1 MTPAPTPT
9 GGRPTQE
16 YRFITLEWTAVP
28 DYVSF
33 TLEWRDNYDTGWQTS
48 HFTINEQAR
57 TAVFRD
63 FPSRYSD
70 PQANRWKYRV
80 GPIQVQLTA
89 DTIAG
94 QTEVIDW
101 TITRDP
107 PPEGYGHQHDH
118 TVGYDRSQ
126 LPSSD
131 IGIDVFNTA
140 FIAAVLWNNESY
152 VSTCSV
158 PCSDNQDGSVITVV
172 IQDPN
177 GPDPC
182 EDEPQPGKIEAR
194 AACVHYVGDHVDFQ
208 IVDAKVVVM
217 NPPFEAK
224 RPFEWTRIA
233 SLDNQP
239 VPGSRGKL
247 HYLFLDPVM
256 VHEFGHAFG
265 LLDYGPSYNGIMNLT
280 SHSITSQDRVKLR
293 EIYASHRANVGW

>member
-224 RPFEWTRIA
+224 RPFEWTRVS
-233 SLDNQP
+233 SLDGED
-239 VPGSRGKL
+239 VPGVVGMR
-247 HYLFLDPVM
+247 YIFLDPVM